1 MKDVESGLKVSL
13 KPAFVK
19 YLSSYFFYDNFVF
32 STMLKRVPQI
42 QHTHFSP
49 VQLHSMDQPEQR
61 LCDVYV

>member
-1 MKDVESGLKVSL
+1 MKDAESGFKVSL

-19 YLSSYFFYDNFVF
+19 YPSSYFFYVNFVF

-49 VQLHSMDQPEQR
+49 VQLHSMDQP
-61 LCDVYV
+61 